1 MREQE
6 ELTMLRGLVQ
16 LYLSQPSQQPL
27 QPAAANMAENVE
39 MQQLSSQ
46 LKEENTILTQ
56 KLQEVTAQMERL
68 QQEKEEADSRMRK
81 LAKEM
86 LERRTS
92 ESNDNN
98 QDEQLRSA
106 LEAAEAT
113 ISKLQLQIDKLKSE
127 ASNGGESEEELTA
140 QAVYLYLNNNQSQ
153 GYSEPKLLHSREY
166 DTVTSNIRDITVGI
180 CFDSPPY
187 YNISTTRKITDE
199 LKDLLYMLN
208 NTVRETK
215 FAIEGNTV
223 VTTTYFHK
231 SISIEQLFTGIRAV
245 LSRFE

>member
-6 ELTMLRGLVQ
+6 EITMLRGLVQ
-16 LYLSQPSQQPL
+16 LYLSHPPQQPL
-27 QPAAANMAENVE
+27 QPAAANIDENVE
-39 MQQLSSQ
+39 MQQLSS
-46 LKEENTILTQ
+46 LKEENAILSQ
-56 KLQEVTAQMERL
+56 RLQEATAKMERL

-81 LAKEM
+81 LAKDM
-86 LERRTS
+86 LERRAS

-98 QDEQLRSA
+98 QDEKLQSA

-113 ISKLQLQIDKLKSE
+113 ISKLKLQIDKLKSE
-127 ASNGGESEEELTA
+127 AGNGRESEEELTA
-140 QAVYLYLNNNQSQ
+140 QAVYLYLKNNESQ